1 MPLITPDYASAY
13 EGDLEKELAAQPEA
27 NVARQEI
34 PTAEPSMPAGE
45 SPEVAEIRRRFSIAP
60 TEQSSGSAATP
71 QKLVLPVASTQP
83 PKSQWHQAGSA
94 PVALVGKKEPA
105 PMSGGEVASEAWKN
119 LPSSLYGAGKAA
131 YQAVRHPI
139 DTASAIADV
148 GGGAVSQLTDYL
160 GFNADDKETKAKK
173 QAAINVLEEHY
184 KNAYGSLEGF
194 KRALAKDPAG
204 IIMDASTVLG
214 GAGLGVKLASKAGLA
229 SKTGAV
235 ARAGEIAAKASE
247 FTDPISLSLK
257 AAKGVVKAPVA
268 LARAASAGTS
278 GMSVDMQKL
287 AAAAGSSP
295 NKVDREAF
303 RKFSSGNPD
312 PVEYLDTAERA
323 ITAAKSEASSKYLAG
338 KSSLVQGPV
347 DISAAEAAIAND
359 FNALHGTGGVGG
371 FKGLPEANKEITDL
385 IDSIKNDP
393 ARQGPQSIDALKQQI
408 GEMRG
413 RYQNGSKAQVHID
426 NAYKAVKND
435 LVSHDSG
442 YASLMDE
449 YNNSRRGINDAK
461 SALGAGNNA
470 AAGAA
475 LKKALRNTKTASGK
489 HVLEE
494 MAKHEPTLPFM
505 LAGAATNPLTAGAAR
520 GIADALVAAGMF
532 SINPLLTVIPAIGA
546 SPRIVGNINYGAG
559 RAAGV
564 ASRLASP
571 ATKALDTLGTKGAY
585 YTGTAKEETE
595 EKAPAAT
602 SPSAVFPESAV
613 DTAQAIRGVE
623 GTAQNPNSSAK
634 GAYQLIDSTFIDQF
648 KKAYP
653 ERAAGM
659 SDEDIK
665 ALRKTPEGASL
676 SESLGPNLINEN
688 TAGLQRNGF
697 EPTPSNVYLSHF
709 LGLTGALRV
718 LSASPDTPIEQVVS
732 AEAVS
737 ANPELLQGKTA
748 GEVIAEM
755 SQLMAR
761 NDRMG
766 RSSGGQVSRHNFL
779 VNKLLQRA
787 KLAKTASDKA
797 TEPLLNAP
805 DHAVVKALDIAQQA
819 I

>member
-27 NVARQEI
+27 TVARQEI

-435 LVSHDSG
+435 LVSHDAG
-442 YASLMDE
+442 YASLMDG

-461 SALGAGNNA
+461 SALGTGNNA

-475 LKKALRNTKTASGK
+475 IKKALRNTKTASGK

-505 LAGAATNPLTAGAAR
+505 LAGAATNPATGGLAR
-520 GIADALVAAGMF
+520 SLADAVLTWSMF
-532 SINPLLTVIPAIGA
+532 HVNPALAILPAIAA
-546 SPRIVGNINYGAG
+546 SPRVVGNINYGAG

-571 ATKALDTLGTKGAY
+571 ATKALDALGTKGAY

-595 EKAPAAT
+595 EKAPAETLPQAEAPVEGGDTFDKMLGLESGNKQLDESGNPIT
-602 SPSAVFPESAV
+602 SSKGAIGIAQVMPGTAPEAAKMAGLEWDETKYRTDAEYNKALGRAYYDNMLQRFKDPLIAAAAYNAGPGAVEA
-613 DTAQAIRGVE
+613 AIRRSQSE
-623 GTAQNPNSSAK
+623 GGDYLSYLPQETRDYVARLGGQPAAT
-634 GAYQLIDSTFIDQF
+634 GGRI
-648 KKAYP
+648 
-653 ERAAGM
+653 ERA
-659 SDEDIK
+659 
-665 ALRKTPEGASL
+665 
-676 SESLGPNLINEN
+676 
-688 TAGLQRNGF
+688 
-697 EPTPSNVYLSHF
+697 
-709 LGLTGALRV
+709 
-718 LSASPDTPIEQVVS
+718 
-732 AEAVS
+732 
-737 ANPELLQGKTA
+737 
-748 GEVIAEM
+748 
-755 SQLMAR
+755 
-761 NDRMG
+761 
-766 RSSGGQVSRHNFL
+766 SGGQVSRHNFL
-779 VNKLLQRA
+779 VNKLLQKA